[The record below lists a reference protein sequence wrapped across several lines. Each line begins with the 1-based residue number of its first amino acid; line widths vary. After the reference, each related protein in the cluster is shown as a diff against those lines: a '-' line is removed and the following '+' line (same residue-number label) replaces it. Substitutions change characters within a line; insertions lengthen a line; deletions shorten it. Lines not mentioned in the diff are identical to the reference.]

1 MDHPSPTPA
10 DGPIEPRRSKPP
22 LREDAFVTWW
32 ERLLGAVIG
41 MTGIL
46 LLVEL
51 LENLI
56 AR

>member
-1 MDHPSPTPA
+1 MDHRSPTPS
-10 DGPIEPRRSKPP
+10 DEPHRSKPP
-22 LREDAFVTWW
+22 LREDALVTWW
-32 ERLLGAVIG
+32 ERLLGAVVG
-41 MTGIL
+41 MAGIL